1 MQSYFIIFLTYVDQ
15 YDEDIMIMKGL
26 ICDDFY
32 PNCILPLF
40 MELGAYHF
48 KDMKLVVNTTIEQMQ
63 FLTLQS
69 IQ

>member
-1 MQSYFIIFLTYVDQ
+1 
-15 YDEDIMIMKGL
+15 
-26 ICDDFY
+26 
-32 PNCILPLF
+32 